1 MKYMYILKVPCEE
14 KYFYDFDFNFEGIT
28 EITNTTERKMARYF
42 ETKEE
47 IEGIFDIVKNDEILF
62 EYEVIEVI
70 TNKGE

>member
-1 MKYMYILKVPCEE
+1 MYILKIPGKEM
-14 KYFYDFDFNFEGIT
+14 YFYDFDFDFEGIT

-47 IEGIFDIVKNDEILF
+47 MKDIFDFVKNDETLF